1 MIKTDTGIITVA
13 VEHHPAGLTTGFPC
27 HFQRFHGEP
36 AVRRERHGP
45 AHWFSC
51 EQVENNGEVRPA
63 LTRPD
68 IGHITAPHLIWPGHG
83 ELPFKVI
90 RDSDMFTTTSFIT
103 VRRLLATDQSRFF
116 HEPAGKPA
124 PHSEASQGC
133 HCGDASCPGRTMTD
147 VMQLKYLTA

>member
-1 MIKTDTGIITVA
+1 MIKTDTGIITIA

-51 EQVENNGEVRPA
+51 KQVENNGEVRPA

-68 IGHITAPHLIWPGHG
+68 IGHITAPHLIWLGHG
-83 ELPFKVI
+83 ELPFKVV
-90 RDSDMFTTTSFIT
+90 RDSNMFMTTSFIA
-103 VRRLLATDQSRFF
+103 VSRLLTADQPSSFMSL
-116 HEPAGKPA
+116 P
-124 PHSEASQGC
+124 ASQR
-133 HCGDASCPGRTMTD
+133 PIW
-147 VMQLKYLTA
+147 